1 MTSFDESEMFNIVKD
16 LQNKYKS
23 LEIKYERLEE
33 EIQNLYPTKKNRND
47 DISKEINL
55 IKEKTYSEFID
66 SIEIDDEH
74 LQLYYDLTYD
84 DALIKTIER
93 VVSFMDNDSIPFYSM
108 DKKIMYYE
116 NDKWETWTKT
126 EIENFVYKI
135 HHKIMQ
141 QILVWQQDNSAELE
155 HKEGV
160 QQWFHGLLR
169 KVTSRKSFSPDK
181 VKKRLISIFNLKNIE

>member
-155 HKEGV
+155 HKEHV